1 MAAALGTLN
10 GGKMQNSTEHGVRN
24 IEVFAEATT
33 ISGWR
38 KQAIAGQPDAGRF
51 AFVADEGDY
60 MPGGEGTAPTPLS
73 YFVAGLAMC
82 ILSQVSNIA
91 FRKKLAIRN
100 ERVNILARFLETGS
114 ILKGDKEGE
123 AVGFEIELS
132 IDSDEDEKEIMNLMR
147 MAHRMCFAEDSLTR
161 AMKLELSHSL
171 NGKEIHLS

>member
-1 MAAALGTLN
+1 M
-10 GGKMQNSTEHGVRN
+10 SEEHGVRH

-51 AFVADEGDY
+51 AFVADEGSY

-91 FRKKLAIRN
+91 FRKKLKIRN
-100 ERVNILARFLETGS
+100 ERVKVLARFLESGS
-114 ILKGDKEGE
+114 ILGGTKRGE
-123 AVGFEIELS
+123 AQSYEIEMF
-132 IDSDEDEKEIMNLMR
+132 IDSDEDEAEILKMMS

-161 AMKLELSHSL
+161 QMNLEIKHSL
-171 NGKEIHLS
+171 NGKPIDVSI